1 MRTDLWRG
9 NGDRTLIINLRK
21 AVGELLDKR
30 DGLITHALCIDNKSK
45 ESAEKSAAR
54 IALLEA
60 EVKACMHAM
69 EATKNEVTKL
79 QQDYATLDAK
89 LQTCDAEKASAL
101 TRAYH
106 LYIYIYMYV
115 CLYILIIRGCGC
127 GCI

>member
-1 MRTDLWRG
+1 MWRG

-89 LQTCDAEKASAL
+89 LQTCDAEKASAQYGAL

-106 LYIYIYMYV
+106 LTHASTA
-115 CLYILIIRGCGC
+115 LYTISD
-127 GCI
+127 